1 MKMIAAV
8 GDTVLGFVFIRDVAA
23 YVSES
28 WSGGQQPTPQLG
40 EGFFEVAMAFM
51 IISGGVNIYPQEIE
65 DVLVLHPKVMHP
77 KVMDVAV
84 IGVPDE
90 EARR

>member
-1 MKMIAAV
+1 MWDEGLRL
-8 GDTVLGFVFIRDVAA
+8 GDHVAIFMENNLR
-23 YVSES
+23 YV
-28 WSGGQQPTPQLG
+28 
-40 EGFFEVAMAFM
+40 EVAWAAFM

-65 DVLVLHPKVMHP
+65 DVLVLRPKVMHP